1 MSALRQKHETQVT
14 KLWHERW
21 KRSPRHPRTMIY
33 EPRLP
38 FNMFLDVTKDLKRIS
53 IAFSSSY
60 AQDTSHS
67 EETCTEKS
75 AKRIT

>member
-1 MSALRQKHETQVT
+1 
-14 KLWHERW
+14 
-21 KRSPRHPRTMIY
+21 MIY

-53 IAFSSSY
+53 IAFSSSC

-75 AKRIT
+75 ANRIT